1 MKIRIHKGDTVKVLK
16 GKDKGKTGTV
26 LRVIPKKNAVL
37 VSEVN
42 QYKRHVKKKA
52 ANQTSEIVTITKPL
66 PVSSVILV
74 EPTSKKTSKVG
85 YSFMG
90 GKKVRIAK
98 KTGQEV

>member
-1 MKIRIHKGDTVKVLK
+1 MRIRKGDTVQVLK

-26 LRVIPKKNAVL
+26 LKVFPKKDTLL
-37 VSEVN
+37 VEGVN

-66 PVSSVILV
+66 PVASLILV
-74 EPTSKKTSKVG
+74 DPTTKKLTRVG
-85 YSFMG
+85 YRFVD